1 MIFVMPESFT
11 SGSFGEQIADF
22 QQFHDYR
29 EIPHNGAGYSRL
41 YTVISG
47 GRKLFLKAV
56 NPEDGN
62 TTENL
67 NRLQREYDLLER
79 LYGNEHIA
87 RCIEWRND
95 PKVGKC
101 IVMEFVDGETL
112 SEYLATSP
120 SLSERKRVL
129 NELLDAVSFI
139 HAHQVV
145 HNDLKPENILITR
158 NGHNV
163 KLIDF
168 GYADGDFNTC
178 KATGG
183 TKAYASPELQ
193 SGTVTDVRS
202 DIFSLGF
209 IIKTLFPYR
218 YKPIVGKCQRKNA
231 DKRYQKASDIG
242 KAIKRHDAGIW
253 LAAILTAICA
263 TLLIIICPKNS
274 EPINLPLPI
283 EEHSDT
289 IVEINVDS
297 SINSLQAEPRITP
310 HNIKPTK
317 PDEKQTGTIQP
328 AYEEPSEPTE
338 PIQQP
343 KVTQPADAESS
354 VQTEPIRTQSSA
366 INYDYVHQQYY
377 DLYDKYERELK
388 TGIADGSLE
397 YLEFAKKHYQLF
409 ASDLYLLKQKMI
421 PDDKD
426 LAVEFEKDYMA
437 VYGMLTSKFN
447 IILSSLPSF
456 YNIVKDKYVRDSL
469 MQRLDVLRKQVMD
482 KQMEVNN
489 CK

>member
-1 MIFVMPESFT
+1 MSESFT
-11 SGSFGEQIADF
+11 SGSFGNIVADSSS
-22 QQFHDYR
+22 FHDYR
-29 EIPHNGAGYSRL
+29 EVERVGAGYSKF

-129 NELLDAVSFI
+129 NELLYAVSFI

-183 TKAYASPELQ
+183 TKSYASPELLE
-193 SGTVTDVRS
+193 GGNIDGKS
-202 DIFSLGF
+202 DIYSIGF
-209 IIKTLFPYR
+209 IIKALFPHR
-218 YKPIVGKCQRKNA
+218 YGLIARKCQHKNTNG
-231 DKRYQKASDIG
+231 RYSKVSDIG
-242 KAIKRHDAGIW
+242 KAIRRCDVWSLLSVVVAVIGIA
-253 LAAILTAICA
+253 LFVAIWFVNKWQDESNVPVPAPVMTVDS
-263 TLLIIICPKNS
+263 TENS
-274 EPINLPLPI
+274 TNVQ
-283 EEHSDT
+283 EEVSSEAKTDVRT
-289 IVEINVDS
+289 IVSESDKKQSDVSRKASLDFDS
-297 SINSLQAEPRITP
+297 I
-310 HNIKPTK
+310 HKC
-317 PDEKQTGTIQP
+317 
-328 AYEEPSEPTE
+328 
-338 PIQQP
+338 
-343 KVTQPADAESS
+343 
-354 VQTEPIRTQSSA
+354 
-366 INYDYVHQQYY
+366 YY
-377 DLYDKYERELK
+377 DLYDKYERDIK
-388 TGIADGSLE
+388 AAIADGTIE
-397 YLEFAKKHYQLF
+397 YVEFGDPYQYRFANEIYQLE
-409 ASDLYLLKQKMI
+409 QKMM
-421 PDDKD
+421 PTDEN
-426 LAVEFEKDYMA
+426 LMVEFEKDFMA
-437 VYGMLTSKFN
+437 MYWILLPKIFN
-447 IILSSLPSF
+447 LYSYLPSF
-456 YNIVKDKYVRDSL
+456 YKVVKDRHKQDSISDTL
-469 MQRLDVLRKQVMD
+469 YSIK
-482 KQMEVNN
+482 KQMLGWE
-489 CK
+489 

>member
-158 NGHNV
+158 NGHSV

-168 GYADGDFNTC
+168 GYADCDFSVD

-183 TKAYASPELQ
+183 TKSYASPELLN
-193 SGTVTDVRS
+193 GGEIDCKS
-202 DIFSLGF
+202 DIYSIGL
-209 IIKTLFPYR
+209 IIRALFPHR
-218 YKPIVGKCQRKNA
+218 YKLIARKCQHENA
-231 DKRYQKASDIG
+231 DKRYKKVSDIA
-242 KAIKRHDAGIW
+242 KAIRRRDMGLLLSVVIAVIGIVLFVVVW
-253 LAAILTAICA
+253 LVN
-263 TLLIIICPKNS
+263 KWQD
-274 EPINLPLPI
+274 EPDLP
-283 EEHSDT
+283 
-289 IVEINVDS
+289 EIDIPAQVTTVDS
-297 SINSLQAEPRITP
+297 TENSTNVQ
-310 HNIKPTK
+310 
-317 PDEKQTGTIQP
+317 
-328 AYEEPSEPTE
+328 EEVPSEAKTDVT
-338 PIQQP
+338 PI
-343 KVTQPADAESS
+343 VSESNKKQNDVS
-354 VQTEPIRTQSSA
+354 KGASSLNFDS
-366 INYDYVHQQYY
+366 IHKCYY
-377 DLYDKYERELK
+377 DLYDKYERDIK
-388 TGIADGSLE
+388 AAIADGRIE
-397 YLEFAKKHYQLF
+397 YVEFGEPYKYYF
-409 ASDLYLLKQKMI
+409 AIEIDRLKEKMM
-421 PDDKD
+421 PTEEN
-426 LAVEFEKDYMA
+426 LMVEFEKDYMA
-437 VYGMLTSKFN
+437 IYRILLPKVFNVYSY
-447 IILSSLPSF
+447 LPSF
-456 YNIVKDKYVRDSL
+456 DDVVEDKYKRDSIREEL
-469 MQRLDVLRKQVMD
+469 YRFWE
-482 KQMEVNN
+482 QMRS
-489 CK
+489 

>member
-1 MIFVMPESFT
+1 MSESFT
-11 SGSFGEQIADF
+11 SGSFGNIVADSSR
-22 QQFHDYR
+22 FHDYR
-29 EIPHNGAGYSRL
+29 EVERDGAGYSKF

-47 GRKLFLKAV
+47 GRKLFLKAI
-56 NPEDGN
+56 NPENGS
-62 TTENL
+62 TTENVS
-67 NRLQREYDLLER
+67 RLEREYKLFER
-79 LYGNEHIA
+79 LYGNEHIV
-87 RCIEWRND
+87 RCIDLRDD
-95 PKVGKC
+95 PQVGLC
-101 IVMEFVDGETL
+101 IVMEYVDGMTL
-112 SEYLATSP
+112 AEFLATSP
-120 SLSERKRVL
+120 SASERKRIL
-129 NELLDAVSFI
+129 NELLDAVAFI
-139 HAHQVV
+139 HSHQVV

-158 NGHNV
+158 NGHSV

-168 GYADGDFNTC
+168 GYADCDFNTC

-193 SGTVTDVRS
+193 SGPATDVRS

-310 HNIKPTK
+310 YNIKPTK

-397 YLEFAKKHYQLF
+397 YLEFAAKHYQLF
-409 ASDLYLLKQKMI
+409 AADLYCLKQKMV
-421 PDDKD
+421 PDDND
-426 LAVEFEKDYMA
+426 LAVEVEKDYTA

-447 IILSSLPSF
+447 VILSKLPS
-456 YNIVKDKYVRDSL
+456 YDVVKDKYVRDSL
-469 MQRLDVLRKQVMD
+469 EQRLDVLRKQVMD
-482 KQMEVNN
+482 KQVEVYNR
-489 CK
+489 K